1 MNSLDLKA
9 NEFIVHIRSDAQID
23 KLAVVKALNRRDG
36 AVAACAQRGPYQMK
50 DPGLGMHRVIC
61 L

>member
-23 KLAVVKALNRRDG
+23 KLAVVKALNSLDQ
-36 AVAACAQRGPYQMK
+36 VQNFSVNYP
-50 DPGLGMHRVIC
+50 
-61 L
+61 